1 MTVTTSNHTTAEA
14 HTLDFTGQ
22 GAATVAELVGLT
34 LARLGVGHVFGVV
47 GSGNFVVTNALRKAG
62 VPYTAARHEGGAATM
77 ADAYGRMSGK
87 MGIATTHQ
95 GCGLTNAITGIGEA
109 AKSRTPMIL
118 LTADTAASATRSN
131 FNIDQDA
138 LAVSVGAV
146 AERVHSAE
154 TAVADTVRA
163 YRTAINQRRTVVLS
177 LPTDI
182 QDTRV
187 TEDTQQT
194 APLAPPQRIR
204 PTQAAISQLTGL
216 IQRANRPVFVA
227 GRGGR
232 EAGPEIAALADEV
245 GALVATSAVAH
256 GLFNGDPYNLGI
268 SGGFSSPFTAETI
281 SEADLIVGWGCAL
294 NMWTM
299 RHGTLIGE
307 SATVVQVDLSDSALG
322 ANRPIDLGIL
332 GDCAETAAAVL
343 NEVRSTGYKASGFRT
358 REMAQRIAEHGRW
371 NSVETED
378 LSSGETIDPRVLS
391 RELDMILPENRI
403 VAVDSGNFMGY
414 PSTYL
419 AVPDEFG
426 FCFTQAFQSIGL
438 GLSTAIGAAIARP
451 DRLPVLG
458 TGDGGFLMAIS
469 ELETAVREC
478 IPLAVIVYND
488 SAYGAEVHHFE
499 ADDEDLEV
507 VRFPTTD
514 IAAIA
519 AGYGAATV
527 TVRGLEDL
535 TPVGEWLSGPR
546 QAPLVIDARI
556 ASDGGAWWLAEA
568 FKVH

>member
-1 MTVTTSNHTTAEA
+1 MTLTTSNPQAGTAS
-14 HTLDFTGQ
+14 TLDISGPGT
-22 GAATVAELVGLT
+22 ANVAELVGTT

-163 YRTAINQRRTVVLS
+163 YRTAVNQRRTVVLS

-307 SATVVQVDLSDSALG
+307 SATVVQVDLNDSALG

-478 IPLAVIVYND
+478 IPLVVIVYND

-568 FKVH
+568 FKGH